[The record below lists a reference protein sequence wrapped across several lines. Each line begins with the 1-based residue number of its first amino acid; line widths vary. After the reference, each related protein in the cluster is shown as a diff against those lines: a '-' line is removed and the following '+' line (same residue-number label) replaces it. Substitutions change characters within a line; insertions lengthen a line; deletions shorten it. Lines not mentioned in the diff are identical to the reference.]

1 MDVTLVVL
9 SKRKQ
14 RNVIYSS
21 IYRYLSAIKAEV
33 RVRTR
38 KWERLYRMRAQSG
51 VYRFDICVSRSRVI
65 FFFLFFLKLLS
76 SLKPQSDI
84 SLING
89 RYAFREGERKSRISC
104 DPFESAEKIGGW
116 WKETNIEFWKRYEI
130 WIEFHV
136 SNENSKLHFWRKN
149 CYSGGGMSFIWI

>member
-38 KWERLYRMRAQSG
+38 KWERLYRMRAQS
-51 VYRFDICVSRSRVI
+51 VSIRYLCFSFKGYI
-65 FFFLFFLKLLS
+65 FFLFFLKLLS

-89 RYAFREGERKSRISC
+89 RCAFREGERKSRISC
-104 DPFESAEKIGGW
+104 DPFEWAEKIGGW

>member
-1 MDVTLVVL
+1 M
-9 SKRKQ
+9 
-14 RNVIYSS
+14 
-21 IYRYLSAIKAEV
+21 

-51 VYRFDICVSRSRVI
+51 GVSIRYLRFSLKDYI
-65 FFFLFFLKLLS
+65 FFFFS
-76 SLKPQSDI
+76 SSNCYHLRNRD
-84 SLING
+84 LIYRWLMAG
-89 RYAFREGERKSRISC
+89 VRKGEKKSRISC

-116 WKETNIEFWKRYEI
+116 WKETNTEFSKRYEI